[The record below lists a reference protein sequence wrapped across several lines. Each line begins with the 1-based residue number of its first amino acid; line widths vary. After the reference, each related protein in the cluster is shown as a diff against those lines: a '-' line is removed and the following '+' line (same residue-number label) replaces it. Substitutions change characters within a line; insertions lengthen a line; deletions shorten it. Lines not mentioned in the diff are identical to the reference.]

1 MEGAVTSKAWQRAL
15 ADLIARECPDARV
28 ERTAGGHVRIVMGN
42 GRCVVTS
49 GSPSDWRALLNT
61 RAQLRRTARQS
72 R

>member
-1 MEGAVTSKAWQRAL
+1 MTSKQWQRAL
-15 ADLIARECPDARV
+15 ADVIARECPTATI
-28 ERTAGGHVRIVMGN
+28 ERTRNGHVRIVLSN